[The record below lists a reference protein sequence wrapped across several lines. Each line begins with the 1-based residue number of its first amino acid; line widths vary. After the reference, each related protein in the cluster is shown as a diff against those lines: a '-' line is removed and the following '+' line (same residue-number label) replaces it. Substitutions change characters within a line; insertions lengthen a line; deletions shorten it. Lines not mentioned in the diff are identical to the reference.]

1 MIRKIVAVTGLTM
14 IGTITQAQ
22 ETPTPESGTVIGA
35 ETIPF
40 SEDAANRAFVSQT
53 EDECFV
59 IQQRLAHRGFYQGA
73 VDGMTG
79 SGTCFTARES
89 QP

>member
-1 MIRKIVAVTGLTM
+1 MIRKIVAVTGFAM

-22 ETPTPESGTVIGA
+22 ETSTPESGTVIGVEA
-35 ETIPF
+35 V
-40 SEDAANRAFVSQT
+40 NRAFMSMA
-53 EDECFV
+53 EDERFV
-59 IQQRLAHRGFYQGA
+59 IQQRLARRGFYQGA

-79 SGTCFTARES
+79 SGTCFDCTRES